1 MIAPRLYTNDQRL
14 YTEEAKLLLTLG
26 STYSSETE
34 AKEVAVSIRT
44 PFLSPRHGRGWR
56 GWRVASLAFVF
67 ALLGAAFFAATA
79 LGSTRA
85 LDGATKNKP
94 FAGQTLHVQ
103 YWPTERQWIES
114 LIVKPFERETGAKV
128 VASFGATGDTIAK
141 VAAQKSRPQLDVILL
156 DDRGA
161 VQLGQEGLL
170 DPLSKYRLSNL
181 KYVPQKFILGK
192 RSAVG
197 FAIYDNI
204 LLYNTKIFKTPPT
217 SWNVLFDP
225 QYAGKVA
232 LPPIEWGNGIMLLQS
247 IARLTGTTLA
257 KNPDKVFAKVEQLK
271 PQVKLFLSDFAQ
283 VAQLFESKDL
293 ALTVLQPPV
302 FKKYMD
308 AGAPIA
314 PDWKLPYWG
323 VGALSMAAVKKHP
336 ASNQLVNAFMSKV
349 LSKQVL
355 APLASKYL
363 YGVTASNVHP
373 PASAARWASFG
384 NARLKK
390 TFTIDFPAFVKD
402 GPDWTQRWHSIFG

>member
-1 MIAPRLYTNDQRL
+1 M
-14 YTEEAKLLLTLG
+14 
-26 STYSSETE
+26 ST
-34 AKEVAVSIRT
+34 RT
-44 PFLSPRHGRGWR
+44 PIRSTSVGKWAKSRRSTRLIGLVCF
-56 GWRVASLAFVF
+56 A
-67 ALLGAAFFAATA
+67 ALLSTAIWSTAA
-79 LGSTRA
+79 LGTTR
-85 LDGATKNKP
+85 GQVTGGSPFGMTKKP
-94 FAGQTLHVQ
+94 FAGRTLHVQ

-114 LIVKPFERETGAKV
+114 LIIKPFEKETGAKV
-128 VASFGATGDTIAK
+128 VASFGATGETIAK

-161 VQLGQEGLL
+161 VQLGQQGLL
-170 DPLSKYRLSNL
+170 DPLSKYRLANL
-181 KYVPQKFILGK
+181 KFIPSKFILGK

-204 LLYNTKIFKTPPT
+204 LLYNTKIFSSPPK

-225 QYAGKVA
+225 KYKGKVA
-232 LPPIEWGNGIMLLQS
+232 LPPIEWGNGIMLLQT
-247 IARLTGTTLA
+247 IARLSGTTLT
-257 KNPDKVFAKVEQLK
+257 KNPDKVWAKVAQLK

-314 PDWKLPYWG
+314 PDWNLPYWG

-336 ASNQLVNAFMSKV
+336 ASDELVNAFMNKV
-349 LSKQVL
+349 LSNSVL
-355 APLASKYL
+355 KPLGTKYL
-363 YGVTASNVHP
+363 YGVTASNVRP

-390 TFTIDFPAFVKD
+390 TFTIDFSAFVKF
-402 GPDWTQRWHSIFG
+402 GADWATRWHSIFG